1 MQTFPVFALKIIVLS
16 CAASVVASVS
26 MADDLPVVEPI
37 ETCFLEIPADVTR
50 TRGADCGFVVVPESR
65 SGGDGTARLAYMRLN
80 ALTPSDAA
88 PLFMLAGGPGQALTG
103 DPGIMLLFQDQLLG
117 PVLETRDVVLME
129 QRGTLRSRPY
139 LDCPEL
145 WTAQREAV
153 ERDLDDEAGL
163 LLLRERV
170 GECAFRHR
178 GAGVDLAAY
187 NTLENAADVNDMRRA
202 LGYDRIVYYGE
213 SYGTELGQNVMREYP
228 DMLEAVVLDGTA
240 AITSTD
246 WSAQRSSFAQWG
258 IENLTRLC
266 AEDAECAANYDI
278 PALLDA
284 ALAMFDDG
292 PIETVYTVPD
302 QPDVSIDL
310 TLTQDDFAS
319 LLHGL
324 QTRKFGVMA
333 FPALLNAYA
342 TEGRDRIAADMS
354 AQRAQELLAD
364 PVSLDA
370 GMAILMHAAMVC
382 TDDPPVSVDDVVTDG
397 VGLYE
402 RLFARNSAELYVEL
416 CGLLDLEQLPARAD
430 ELPSADVPTL
440 VLSGGLDV
448 QTPYYVSQEVVDAL
462 PNATHVIFPAG
473 FHVQVMNLNRCA
485 IAIMRDF
492 VLDPDSSPDLAC
504 VDEVEPL
511 QFMRPDFTMPD
522 GG

>member
-1 MQTFPVFALKIIVLS
+1 MQIRPGPAP
-16 CAASVVASVS
+16 CRAAAVCLVSLVASPVL
-26 MADDLPVVEPI
+26 AEGLPTVEALD
-37 ETCFLEIPADVTR
+37 TCFLDLPAEVTQSS
-50 TRGADCGFVVVPESR
+50 GADCGYVVVPQSR
-65 SGGDGTARLAYMRLN
+65 SGGEGEVRLAYMRLN
-80 ALTPSDAA
+80 ARTPSDAA

-103 DPGIMLLFQDQLLG
+103 DAGILALFQEALLG
-117 PVLETRDVVLME
+117 PVLDTRDVVLME
-129 QRGTLRSRPY
+129 QRGTLRSLPH

-153 ERDLDDEAGL
+153 ERDLDEEAARL
-163 LLLRERV
+163 VLRERV
-170 GECAFRHR
+170 GECVARHR
-178 GAGVDLAAY
+178 AAGVDLASY

-228 DMLEAVVLDGTA
+228 DMLEAVILDGTA

-246 WSAQRSSFAQWG
+246 WSADRSSFAQWG

-266 AEDAECAANYDI
+266 AEDPDCAASYDI

-284 ALAMFDDG
+284 ALALFDDG
-292 PIETVYTVPD
+292 PIETTYTLPD
-302 QPDVSIDL
+302 QPDVTFDL
-310 TLTQDDFAS
+310 TLTQDGFAS
-319 LLHGL
+319 FLHGL
-324 QTRKFGVMA
+324 QTRKFGVVA
-333 FPALLNAYA
+333 FPALLNAYV
-342 TEGRDRIAADMS
+342 TEGRDRIAQDMG

-364 PVSLDA
+364 PAALDA

-382 TDDPPVSVDDVVTDG
+382 TDDPTVSADDVVTDG

-416 CGLLDLEQLPARAD
+416 CGLLELPQLPTRAD

-462 PNATHVIFPAG
+462 PDATHVIFPAG

-485 IAIMRDF
+485 ISIMRDF
-492 VLDPDSSPDLAC
+492 VLDPASSPDLTC

-522 GG
+522 EG